1 MSASSRRAGLE
12 GVPLGEG
19 LRSALS
25 ESARDRT
32 SAARDVV
39 LEAAAVLHEWLA
51 DRDESFGTAVDAGA
65 IEQGLSDWIQAHGW
79 RGACARFV
87 DSIRRT
93 WHGSHARDDLDP
105 RSALLEELGLWTWT
119 TPELLGAPFW
129 DGTPLGAGPRLAFE
143 DEILRATRGR
153 LERGHV
159 VCVHGYSDR
168 VASAL
173 EAAQREGLEP
183 EALVSEGGAD
193 GSGRRLARRLAKAG
207 VSVSLCYDA
216 ALSDA
221 APRADR
227 IWLGTEAI
235 GADAF
240 LGRVGTRRLLE
251 EATRHGVPVEL
262 IAAGDD
268 LVPGGRL
275 ELPAWCEA
283 EPWLLW
289 EYAPHGVRLETQLY
303 EKVSLDGITTCLT
316 EAGEE
321 SPTQFH
327 LRALRTETARRLDV

>member
-1 MSASSRRAGLE
+1 MPTSLGRAGLE

-19 LRSALS
+19 LRSALN
-25 ESARDRT
+25 ESTRDRT
-32 SAARDVV
+32 SAPRDVV
-39 LEAAAVLHEWLA
+39 LEAAGVLHEWLT
-51 DRDESFGTAVDAGA
+51 DRDEEFGSAVDARA
-65 IEQGLSDWIQAHGW
+65 LEQGLADWIQAHGW

-93 WHGSHARDDLDP
+93 WHWSHTQEDLDP
-105 RSALLEELGLWTWT
+105 RTALLEELGLWTWT

-143 DEILRATRGR
+143 DEVQRATRDR
-153 LERGHV
+153 LGRGHV
-159 VCVHGYSDR
+159 VCVHGYSER
-168 VASAL
+168 VATAL
-173 EAAQREGLEP
+173 ETAQRAGLEP

-207 VSVSLCYDA
+207 VRVSLCYDA

-235 GADAF
+235 GANGF

-251 EATRHGVPVEL
+251 EAARHEVPVEL

-268 LVPGGRL
+268 LVPGGQL
-275 ELPAWCEA
+275 ELPAWCED

-289 EYAPHGVRLETQLY
+289 EYAPRGVQLETQLY
-303 EKVSLDGITTCLT
+303 ERVSLDEVTVCLT

-321 SPTQFH
+321 TPTQFH
-327 LRALRTETARRLDV
+327 LRALRTEVARRLDV